1 MYVNDKNFN
10 NPDAVNAAM
19 KNLVIA
25 IAKEYSHVGYGIN
38 RQWIADAYTE
48 FYKGQMDKFIENITA
63 SMCGRLHLNNPKGAI
78 LIIYRVYPS
87 GEKVISGYAKHN
99 SFEDALKVATLSEK
113 LTYNRE
119 YTIIDFDN
127 DEIYNH
133 EQIKK
138 MFTRYVVIKRKYEP
152 FGYKI
157 DSEER
162 REFNYLDVAN
172 KEFDE
177 WIKDVDQTEVE
188 RILDVRPYCNVL
200 RAIHFDMSDGADY
213 EFLVTRKE

>member
-10 NPDAVNAAM
+10 HPKAVNAAM
-19 KNLVIA
+19 ENLITA
-25 IAKEYSHVGYGIN
+25 IAKEYSHLGYGIN

-87 GEKVISGYAKHN
+87 GAKVISGYAKHN
-99 SFEDALKVATLSEK
+99 SFEDALKIATLNEN

-119 YTIIDFDN
+119 YTIIDFDK

-133 EQIKK
+133 NQIKE
-138 MFTRYVVIKRKYEP
+138 MLARYVVIKRKYEQ
-152 FGYKI
+152 FSYKI
-157 DSEER
+157 ESEER
-162 REFNYLDVAN
+162 REFNHLDAAH

>member
-19 KNLVIA
+19 KNLITT

-48 FYKGQMDKFIENITA
+48 FYKAQMDKFIENITA

-78 LIIYRVYPS
+78 LIIYRIYPS
-87 GEKVISGYAKHN
+87 GEKVISGYAKHC
-99 SFEDALKVATLSEK
+99 SFEDALKTATLNEN

-119 YTIIDFDN
+119 YTIIDFDK

-138 MFTRYVVIKRKYEP
+138 MLARFVVIKRKYEQ
-152 FGYKI
+152 FGYTI
-157 DSEER
+157 DSEVR
-162 REFNYLDVAN
+162 REFTNFDEAS

-177 WIKDVDQTEVE
+177 WIKDVDQTEVK

-200 RAIHFDMSDGADY
+200 RGIHFDMSDGADY
-213 EFLVTRKE
+213 EFLLTRKE

>member
-1 MYVNDKNFN
+1 MYVNDKNFEH
-10 NPDAVNAAM
+10 PDAVNAAM
-19 KNLVIA
+19 KNLITT
-25 IAKEYSHVGYGIN
+25 ITKEYSHVGYGIN

-87 GEKVISGYAKHN
+87 GEKVISGYAKHC
-99 SFEDALKVATLSEK
+99 SFEDALKVAILNEN

-119 YTIIDFDN
+119 YTIIDFDK
-127 DEIYNH
+127 DEIYSHN
-133 EQIKK
+133 QIKK
-138 MFTRYVVIKRKYEP
+138 MLARYVVIKRKYEQ
-152 FGYKI
+152 FSYKI

-162 REFNYLDVAN
+162 IELTNFDEAN
-172 KEFDE
+172 EVFDE
-177 WIKDVDQTEVE
+177 WVKDFDQTEVE

>member
-1 MYVNDKNFN
+1 MYVNDKNFEH
-10 NPDAVNAAM
+10 PDAVNAAM
-19 KNLVIA
+19 KNLITA

-38 RQWIADAYTE
+38 RQWISDAYTE
-48 FYKGQMDKFIENITA
+48 FYKAQMDKFIENITA

-87 GEKVISGYAKHN
+87 GEKVIAGYAKHC
-99 SFEDALKVATLSEK
+99 SFEDALKVATLNEN

-119 YTIIDFDN
+119 YTIIDFDK

-138 MFTRYVVIKRKYEP
+138 MLARFVVIKRKYEQ
-152 FGYKI
+152 FSYRI

-162 REFNYLDVAN
+162 IEFTNFDEASKV
-172 KEFDE
+172 FDE
-177 WIKDVDQTEVE
+177 WVNDFDQTEVE

-213 EFLVTRKE
+213 EFLVTRKD